1 MTPTKANRVEPRP
14 LDRHMYGVHHLIENV
29 FAKIK
34 QFRIIVMRYGK
45 TVRNV
50 LAATHLVAR
59 VIWLNRRR
67 ALVKGVIPCSALPS
81 PAVSSPQSGDC
92 RMGLHID
99 YYVSLN
105 SPWTHMG
112 GARIEALAMA
122 NDATMR
128 VHPVDFGTVFAGSGG
143 LPLPR
148 RSPQRQAYRL
158 MELRRWRDLLNIP
171 IKIEPK
177 HFPADESRTAP
188 TVIAVRETIGD
199 QPAIKL
205 AHRILKAVWQNELNP
220 GDPAVLAVLIQDVGL
235 DPDAVMKL
243 GADPKWSDMR
253 NRETQAAL
261 DRGVFGAPS
270 YVIGDEIFWGQDRLE
285 FVQRR
290 LARG

>member
-1 MTPTKANRVEPRP
+1 
-14 LDRHMYGVHHLIENV
+14 
-29 FAKIK
+29 
-34 QFRIIVMRYGK
+34 
-45 TVRNV
+45 
-50 LAATHLVAR
+50 
-59 VIWLNRRR
+59 
-67 ALVKGVIPCSALPS
+67 
-81 PAVSSPQSGDC
+81 
-92 RMGLHID
+92 MGLHID

-112 GARIEALAMA
+112 GARIEALAEA

-128 VHPVDFGTVFAGSGG
+128 VYPVDFGTVFAGSGG

-158 MELRRWRDLLNIP
+158 MELRRWREVLNIP
-171 IKIEPK
+171 INVQPK

-188 TVIAVRETIGD
+188 AVIAVRETMGD
-199 QPAIKL
+199 RPAIKL

-220 GDPAVLAVLIQDVGL
+220 GDPAVLAVLIKDIGL

-243 GADPKWSDMR
+243 AADPKWTEMR
-253 NRETQAAL
+253 NRETRTAL